1 MDNEKLS
8 NKAENPAL
16 NKGAVT
22 CCAFAVGDKI
32 KWNEVQRRVRG
43 EEFTGGK
50 TVETIVKIDYIPKP
64 KETRLWMSNG
74 LNINPE
80 CVVKA

>member
-1 MDNEKLS
+1 MKNLIASKP
-8 NKAENPAL
+8 N
-16 NKGAVT
+16 VT

-32 KWNEVQRRVRG
+32 KWNEVQRAWRG
-43 EEFTGGK
+43 DEFTGGK
-50 TVETIVKIDYIPKP
+50 KVETIVKIDYSPKP